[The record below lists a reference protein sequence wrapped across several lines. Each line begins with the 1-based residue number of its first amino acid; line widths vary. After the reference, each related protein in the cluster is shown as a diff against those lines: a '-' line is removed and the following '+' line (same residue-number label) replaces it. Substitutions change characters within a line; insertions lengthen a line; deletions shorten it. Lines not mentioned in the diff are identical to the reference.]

1 MDVTFDTGSSDL
13 WFNSRNVS
21 MSASST
27 YKSTNETLELQYAI
41 GYATGTY
48 ATDTVAVAGQ
58 VIDDFKFG
66 VVTRTSD
73 FSAPMAGLLGMS
85 WPMTNTTSGKNY
97 TDPFWHAAVG
107 GWQDKQFGVY
117 LARNEKTTDQNV
129 AKPITPGGQVT
140 LGGVNTDLFD
150 GDLTY
155 IDLVNATRPA
165 YWAVPLDA
173 ITMSGGGGS
182 STANSVNPGNA
193 SAIIDSGT
201 SVILGGTTVVSQ
213 IYRSLKNAQRTG
225 SGSSYWAA
233 PCDSFNK
240 WSVGFTFGSQTYNI
254 TGDDLMYAAHPYT
267 KGYCLG
273 AILSADGY
281 DEWLMGAPFMKNVY
295 TGA

>member
-165 YWAVPLDA
+165 YWAVPLPHTGLCPSTPSQCPVA
-173 ITMSGGGGS
+173 VARRPPIPSTPATRRPS
-182 STANSVNPGNA
+182 STRVPLSF
-193 SAIIDSGT
+193 S
-201 SVILGGTTVVSQ
+201 
-213 IYRSLKNAQRTG
+213 
-225 SGSSYWAA
+225 AA
-233 PCDSFNK
+233 PR
-240 WSVGFTFGSQTYNI
+240 WSRRST
-254 TGDDLMYAAHPYT
+254 AA
-267 KGYCLG
+267 
-273 AILSADGY
+273 
-281 DEWLMGAPFMKNVY
+281 
-295 TGA
+295 